1 MLRID
6 PDKLKNLLGRSLI
19 YQGISCQVIDILVD
33 ETALVLRD
41 GRDHKVI
48 HADQYGDASFR
59 APQTFTVAV
68 LNNHRSSLNPDLPEL
83 AALDLLHASPS
94 RPLEGEATEG
104 EGV

>member
-6 PDKLKNLLGRSLI
+6 PDKLKNLLGQSLT

-41 GRDHKVI
+41 GRERKVI

-68 LNNHRSSLNPDLPEL
+68 LNVHQSRFNPDLPEL
-83 AALDLLHASPS
+83 AMLDLLHDHASR
-94 RPLEGEATEG
+94 RPGQGAFEDEGA
-104 EGV
+104 

>member
-6 PDKLKNLLGRSLI
+6 PDKLKNLLGQSLI
-19 YQGISCQVIDILVD
+19 YQGLSCQVIDILVD

-41 GRDHKVI
+41 GRDHRII

-59 APQTFTVAV
+59 APQTFTVAI
-68 LNNHRSSLNPDLPEL
+68 LNVHQSGFNPDLPEL
-83 AALDLLHASPS
+83 VALDLLHGHSS

-104 EGV
+104 EGG

>member
-6 PDKLKNLLGRSLI
+6 PEKLTNLLGQSLI

-41 GRDHKVI
+41 GHDRKVI

-68 LNNHRSSLNPDLPEL
+68 LNVHRSGFNPDLPEL
-83 AALDLLHASPS
+83 ATFDLLHRHPDA
-94 RPLEGEATEG
+94 PLEEARKG
-104 EGV
+104 